1 MTLTNNN
8 IRPTDIIQLSGHK
21 NLLSVTNY
29 SAISQQQQQ
38 MKMSN
43 ALSSLA
49 TEAKEASSSKIVI
62 IEEIDECKRTRKVQ
76 MHPHNNKLYVFILG
90 SFYSKCNYKHFF
102 KYCQPVSNSETEE
115 SSKRYKID
123 SE

>member
-21 NLLSVTNY
+21 NLLSVTNH

-43 ALSSLA
+43 ASLA

-76 MHPHNNKLYVFILG
+76 MHPQQQQALCLYSRELL
-90 SFYSKCNYKHFF
+90 F
-102 KYCQPVSNSETEE
+102 KVQL
-115 SSKRYKID
+115 
-123 SE
+123 